1 MTDLQAK
8 QRPGNIAIDGRG
20 MRIGIACARW
30 NDEVVGNLL
39 KGCTDELLRLGV
51 KNEDIV
57 VVRVPGS
64 YEVPMGAKRIID
76 VCQTNNE
83 RLDAVI
89 CIGCLIKGETMHF
102 EYICEAVTQGIMKL
116 GMESGIPVL
125 FGVLACLN
133 EEQALLRA
141 GIETNGKSGHNH
153 GTDWGSSAVEMGRLY
168 ATDSIEGLKRL

>member
-1 MTDLQAK
+1 M
-8 QRPGNIAIDGRG
+8 DG
-20 MRIGIACARW
+20 ACASVSHARAGIR
-30 NDEVVGNLL
+30 VVGNLL

-57 VVRVPGS
+57 VMRVPGS

-141 GIETNGKSGHNH
+141 GIETNGRSGHNH
-153 GTDWGSSAVEMGRLY
+153 GSDWGSSAGEMGRLY
-168 ATDSIEGLKRL
+168 ATDSSEGWKRL